1 MAYYVTGNEAEIAN
15 KILKKYIIIPSNK
28 HFRMIMITLYINSY
42 IETVTMQLKG
52 LMQQP
57 VQL

>member
-1 MAYYVTGNEAEIAN
+1 MLPVTREKVAN
-15 KILKKYIIIPSNK
+15 KMFKKKYIIIASKK
-28 HFRMIMITLYINSY
+28 HFRILMITQYINSY

-57 VQL
+57 VEL